1 MFTVLLEKMEEQQRD
16 KSIMKVLEDTLEELL
31 FLNSLS
37 EKLEIQFTKC
47 LQVYLLF
54 SLCLSLV
61 ECLLVDR
68 ICGLFWYAFSRGSLG
83 HFERF
88 LWPARLLCSWN
99 SSGKNTGV
107 CGHSLLQGIFPTQG
121 LNLGFLH
128 CRQILYHLSHQ
139 GGPPCRLQVV
149 ITYENVSSS
158 WKVQKLPYKQNG
170 RQKTACSLLFLLES
184 YQELKT
190 FSLICLLC
198 LWSV

>member
-61 ECLLVDR
+61 ACLLVDR

-99 SSGKNTGV
+99 SSGKNTEVGS
-107 CGHSLLQGIFPTQG
+107 CSLLQRIVPTQG
-121 LNLGFLH
+121 LNPGRLFTVWATRILELVAISYFRGSFQPRDQTRVF
-128 CRQILYHLSHQ
+128 CVSCIGRWVLYHWATWE
-139 GGPPCRLQVV
+139 V
-149 ITYENVSSS
+149 IERTDAMKLIYLLLGSNV
-158 WKVQKLPYKQNG
+158 
-170 RQKTACSLLFLLES
+170 CSLLSAL
-184 YQELKT
+184 
-190 FSLICLLC
+190 
-198 LWSV
+198 